1 MKRLLVISILWTFAM
16 INASANKVAKSFC
29 GVATQGCASF
39 TETHEES
46 NDMYGKI
53 IKAEDSSKE
62 RMCLPVDVMTLL
74 AYQVKGNEGVERY
87 LTKHGF
93 KYEGRFVPEDLNPDF
108 YFQKKYCKGCTVNKK
123 GEVVIKKRE
132 VVIKKEKEVN
142 KKGKAKNIKG
152 QTKNEDQ
159 QGCMVEIGSLGFG
172 TCTTIAHHPHLLPC
186 PAVNNGRSRK
196 AFLGMLQQ
204 SLSHAQRLIHFI
216 AYIMHDAL
224 AEIIRQGIRFQFLY
238 DIFRDE
244 HHGITSNP
252 SSQAS
257 CTSCQ

>member
-1 MKRLLVISILWTFAM
+1 MF
-16 INASANKVAKSFC
+16 NASANKVAKSFC

-93 KYEGRFVPEDLNPDF
+93 KYEGRFVPEDLNPEF

-172 TCTTIAHHPHLLPC
+172 PCTTITIFDETGWQAIISLLKNKGFKEYKNEDSDC
-186 PAVNNGRSRK
+186 SLVRNKTCVDFWNN
-196 AFLGMLQQ
+196 
-204 SLSHAQRLIHFI
+204 
-216 AYIMHDAL
+216 
-224 AEIIRQGIRFQFLY
+224 
-238 DIFRDE
+238 
-244 HHGITSNP
+244 SNN
-252 SSQAS
+252 
-257 CTSCQ
+257 TWGLTIWTDNLM

>member
-1 MKRLLVISILWTFAM
+1 M

-93 KYEGRFVPEDLNPDF
+93 KYEGRFVPEDLNPEF

-123 GEVVIKKRE
+123 GE
-132 VVIKKEKEVN
+132 
-142 KKGKAKNIKG
+142 AKNIKG
-152 QTKNEDQ
+152 QTKNENQ

-172 TCTTIAHHPHLLPC
+172 PCTTITIFDETGWQAIISLLKSKGFKEYKNEDSDC
-186 PAVNNGRSRK
+186 SLVRNKTCVDFWNN
-196 AFLGMLQQ
+196 
-204 SLSHAQRLIHFI
+204 
-216 AYIMHDAL
+216 
-224 AEIIRQGIRFQFLY
+224 
-238 DIFRDE
+238 
-244 HHGITSNP
+244 SNN
-252 SSQAS
+252 
-257 CTSCQ
+257 TWGLTIWTDNLM

>member
-1 MKRLLVISILWTFAM
+1 MMKRLLVISILWTFAM
-16 INASANKVAKSFC
+16 INASANKVAKRFC

-123 GEVVIKKRE
+123 EEVVIKKRE

-172 TCTTIAHHPHLLPC
+172 PCTTITIFDETGWQAIISLLKSKGFKEYKNEDSDC
-186 PAVNNGRSRK
+186 SLVRNKTCVDFWNN
-196 AFLGMLQQ
+196 
-204 SLSHAQRLIHFI
+204 
-216 AYIMHDAL
+216 
-224 AEIIRQGIRFQFLY
+224 
-238 DIFRDE
+238 
-244 HHGITSNP
+244 SNN
-252 SSQAS
+252 SWGL
-257 CTSCQ
+257 TIWTDNLM

>member
-16 INASANKVAKSFC
+16 LIASANKVAKSYC
-29 GVATQGCASF
+29 GVATQGCVSF

-46 NDMYGKI
+46 NDMYGNN
-53 IKAEDSSKE
+53 IKAEDCSKE
-62 RMCLPVDVMTLL
+62 KMCLPVDVMTLL

-172 TCTTIAHHPHLLPC
+172 PCTTITIFDETGWQAIISLLKSKGFKEYKNEDSDC
-186 PAVNNGRSRK
+186 SLVRNKTCVDFWNN
-196 AFLGMLQQ
+196 
-204 SLSHAQRLIHFI
+204 
-216 AYIMHDAL
+216 
-224 AEIIRQGIRFQFLY
+224 
-238 DIFRDE
+238 
-244 HHGITSNP
+244 SNN
-252 SSQAS
+252 
-257 CTSCQ
+257 TWGLTIWTDNLM

>member
-142 KKGKAKNIKG
+142 KKGEAKKIKG

-172 TCTTIAHHPHLLPC
+172 PCTTITIFDKTGWQAIISLLKSKGFKEYKNEDSDC
-186 PAVNNGRSRK
+186 SLVRNKTCVDFWNN
-196 AFLGMLQQ
+196 
-204 SLSHAQRLIHFI
+204 
-216 AYIMHDAL
+216 
-224 AEIIRQGIRFQFLY
+224 
-238 DIFRDE
+238 
-244 HHGITSNP
+244 SNN
-252 SSQAS
+252 
-257 CTSCQ
+257 TWGLTIWTDNLM

>member
-123 GEVVIKKRE
+123 EEVVIKKRE

-172 TCTTIAHHPHLLPC
+172 PCTTITIFDETGWQAIISLLKSKGFKEYKNEDSDC
-186 PAVNNGRSRK
+186 SLVRNKTCVDFWNN
-196 AFLGMLQQ
+196 
-204 SLSHAQRLIHFI
+204 
-216 AYIMHDAL
+216 
-224 AEIIRQGIRFQFLY
+224 
-238 DIFRDE
+238 
-244 HHGITSNP
+244 SNNTWGLTIP
-252 SSQAS
+252 K
-257 CTSCQ
+257 CY

>member
-1 MKRLLVISILWTFAM
+1 MMKRILVISILWTFAM
-16 INASANKVAKSFC
+16 INASANKVAKSYC

-159 QGCMVEIGSLGFG
+159 QGCMVEIESLGFG
-172 TCTTIAHHPHLLPC
+172 PCTTITIFDKTGWQAIISLLKSKGFKEYKNEDSDC
-186 PAVNNGRSRK
+186 SLVRNKTCVDFWNN
-196 AFLGMLQQ
+196 
-204 SLSHAQRLIHFI
+204 
-216 AYIMHDAL
+216 
-224 AEIIRQGIRFQFLY
+224 
-238 DIFRDE
+238 
-244 HHGITSNP
+244 SNN
-252 SSQAS
+252 
-257 CTSCQ
+257 TWGLTIWTDNLM

>member
-142 KKGKAKNIKG
+142 KKGEAKKIKG

-172 TCTTIAHHPHLLPC
+172 PCTTITIFEKTGWQAIISLLKSKGFKEYKNEDSDC
-186 PAVNNGRSRK
+186 SLVRNKTCVDFWNN
-196 AFLGMLQQ
+196 
-204 SLSHAQRLIHFI
+204 
-216 AYIMHDAL
+216 
-224 AEIIRQGIRFQFLY
+224 
-238 DIFRDE
+238 
-244 HHGITSNP
+244 SNNT
-252 SSQAS
+252 
-257 CTSCQ
+257 CGLTIWTDNLM

>member
-1 MKRLLVISILWTFAM
+1 MMKRILIITILWTFAM
-16 INASANKVAKSFC
+16 FNASANKVAKSFC

-172 TCTTIAHHPHLLPC
+172 PCTTITIFDETGWQAIISLLKNKGFKEYKNEDSDC
-186 PAVNNGRSRK
+186 SLVRNKTCVDFWNN
-196 AFLGMLQQ
+196 
-204 SLSHAQRLIHFI
+204 
-216 AYIMHDAL
+216 
-224 AEIIRQGIRFQFLY
+224 
-238 DIFRDE
+238 
-244 HHGITSNP
+244 SNN
-252 SSQAS
+252 
-257 CTSCQ
+257 TWGLTIWTDNLM